1 MMSPRRRRASA
12 GRLIALIVA
21 LLLCI
26 WLLYRLFIGI
36 PPAPPPEVKTAV
48 ADVRSYPH
56 HLRAHFITLTGLAVG

>member
-12 GRLIALIVA
+12 GRLLALIVA

-48 ADVRSYPH
+48 AAVHGYPH
-56 HLRAHFITLTGLAVG
+56 HLSVFSISSRA